1 MPPLLCEFVNL
12 ISLIGIDNATSE
24 AQNHFWGA
32 EEMPFLRT
40 RMQFVRQEVASDQ
53 IGCAWMK

>member
-40 RMQFVRQEVASDQ
+40 RMQFVRQEVTL
-53 IGCAWMK
+53 